1 MLILEL
7 VHREWSYLIVT
18 VQHVS
23 VLTHVRS
30 KYLMILLDEMQKKVI
45 PYESAI
51 SSVKTITILIINICN
66 LSLKFDICQY

>member
-30 KYLMILLDEMQKKVI
+30 KYLMILLDEM
-45 PYESAI
+45 
-51 SSVKTITILIINICN
+51 
-66 LSLKFDICQY
+66 